1 MGNEWDINM
10 QTVIIVETELIVRN
24 LPQHYGDERIKWFA
38 HSRVG
43 SPRILN
49 QLGVFV
55 DIKTRIGC
63 PRPPLRTPQ
72 SRPVTG
78 CVHPIK
84 GQGWRLWTNNSL
96 PSCSSSP
103 HPWPQLWWQVAS
115 KGRVSGARHIFGHV
129 TPVSSTQ
136 AQFFFHQTSGIYVSH
151 LIGITLL
158 HVWVNKK
165 SLFYTEV
172 GLMMDK

>member
-1 MGNEWDINM
+1 MLVDNDRDNSFINALKTFFAVFFSQDFQDIWWELIENEWDINI

-24 LPQHYGDERIKWFA
+24 LLQHYGDERFKWFA

-72 SRPVTG
+72 SLDASIQSKSRDADSEPIMGSLTFS
-78 CVHPIK
+78 HPCSLITS
-84 GQGWRLWTNNSL
+84 GQR
-96 PSCSSSP
+96 
-103 HPWPQLWWQVAS
+103 
-115 KGRVSGARHIFGHV
+115 GARVWRTSHHLPRDLSLIWWEERGV
-129 TPVSSTQ
+129 T
-136 AQFFFHQTSGIYVSH
+136 
-151 LIGITLL
+151 
-158 HVWVNKK
+158 
-165 SLFYTEV
+165 
-172 GLMMDK
+172 